1 MYINIFEIVFVVC
14 KYFVVELQNRLDE
27 TGKSKE
33 VLRLGHGLSTKNIKA
48 IAYKTS

>member
-1 MYINIFEIVFVVC
+1 MLMFSVC
-14 KYFVVELQNRLDE
+14 KYFVIELQNRLDE

-33 VLRLGHGLSTKNIKA
+33 VLRLGHGLSSKNKKA